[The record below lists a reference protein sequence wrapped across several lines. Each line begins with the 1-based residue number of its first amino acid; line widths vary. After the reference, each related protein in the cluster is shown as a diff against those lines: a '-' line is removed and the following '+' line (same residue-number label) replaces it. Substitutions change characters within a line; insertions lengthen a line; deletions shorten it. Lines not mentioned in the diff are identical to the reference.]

1 MPWSRVLLCQLGH
14 VFACYWGAVFQ
25 ALVITTGYDR
35 RRIVVREQRL
45 IKRRRALRDAVDHR
59 TFLILSDEQIVG
71 RETYLRRIHHLA
83 ERDALADEFLVRAAP
98 DEGGRLAAEFERED
112 RKSTRLNSSH

>member
-1 MPWSRVLLCQLGH
+1 MRSSDCSSYVCSSDL
-14 VFACYWGAVFQ
+14 VVIAAVD
-25 ALVITTGYDR
+25 DR
-35 RRIVVREQRL
+35 RVIVVREQRR

-59 TFLILSDEQIVG
+59 AFLILGDEQIVG
-71 RETYLRRIHHLA
+71 RETYLPRIHHLA
-83 ERDALADEFLVRAAP
+83 ERDALADEVLVRAAP